1 MVSVSDDPGL
11 HEPGNQE
18 VEVTAGNGASEF
30 ESESDILAETDALK
44 VGGNELFKSNKF
56 DDALVEYQKALE
68 TCPESSKNV
77 MAILYANMAACYI
90 QLKDYEKTVQYCTD
104 ALNLDASHEK
114 ARTRRSVANEQI
126 NTLTSLQAACDDL
139 NVLIADRQA
148 AAKDVKELSK
158 RLSSLEPRL
167 QSMQKKETDKVI
179 GQLKDL
185 GNGLLKN
192 FGMSLDDFK
201 LQDDGKGGYS
211 VNINK

>member
-1 MVSVSDDPGL
+1 MISVSDDPGL

-18 VEVTAGNGASEF
+18 VEVTAENGASEF
-30 ESESDILAETDALK
+30 ESESDVLAETDALK
-44 VGGNELFKSNKF
+44 VRGNDLFKSNKF

-68 TCPESSKNV
+68 TCPESSKNII
-77 MAILYANMAACYI
+77 AILYANMAACYI

-148 AAKDVKELSK
+148 AAKDVKELTK